1 MAIPMLKVWGRV
13 TSINVQKVLWVLD
26 ALGLAYTREDAGL
39 EHSVNRSASFLAKNP
54 NGRVPLLEDDDY
66 QIWESHSICRY
77 LCSRLHLPASAVQV
91 AEELYPADPQQRG
104 QVDQWL
110 DWTLWGVSGPM
121 VTVFRQRVRLA
132 PEKREPA
139 RIHEAE
145 QESLEHFAIASQHLE
160 RSTFLAGDQLS
171 LADIALAPIAYR
183 GACLGVFDSRLTG
196 LTRWLER
203 LSQDDNYKRWVAVP
217 LR

>member
-1 MAIPMLKVWGRV
+1 MLKVWGRV

-26 ALGLAYTREDAGL
+26 ALGLSYAREDAGL
-39 EHSVNRSASFLAKNP
+39 EYSVNKTEAFLAKNP

-66 QIWESHSICRY
+66 EIWESHSICRY
-77 LCSRLHLPASAVQV
+77 LCSRPHLPVSAVQV
-91 AEELYPADPQQRG
+91 AEQLYPADPRERG

-110 DWTLWGVSGPM
+110 DWTLWGVSSPM

-145 QESLEHFAIASQHLE
+145 QESREHFAIASQQLE
-160 RSTFLAGDQLS
+160 RSAFLAGDKLS

-183 GACLGVFDSRLTG
+183 GACLGVFDNRLVG
-196 LTRWLER
+196 LTRWIER
-203 LSQDDNYKRWVAVP
+203 LNNEESYRRWVSVP